1 MKLVCVADVHLHPYR
16 ICSRDGGH
24 DRLMDG
30 LGALRQSLDDAREL
44 RAVWVMAGDFKMP
57 KTSWPQSALTGALA
71 ILRDYDDVPKVMVA
85 GNHDAEGIGGSGLSP
100 FRDVATVV
108 ERAEIVTPVEGVE
121 LVCAPWNADL
131 KAVRALINA
140 RAVHRRPVL
149 VAHAFLQ
156 GCMLGPEDARIAKGV
171 PVAEYGDF
179 AVAIFGDVH
188 KGQMREPATKTKPAT
203 WRGYPE
209 GSGMGRAAVVRS
221 AKPWGGE
228 VFYCGSPYQQNW
240 GERKD
245 GMKGSL
251 VVDLKTGEVQV
262 RAIDAPRFYHLEFD
276 EGGLR
281 TFAETTVWQ
290 AYAENFV
297 RIVYTGPPCAA
308 LDGVNQLADKFRS
321 LQVVH
326 RRPSAERLARVAD
339 MHAGMPMPELLR
351 SYMAV
356 RPPVDLDPDRTF
368 EALMRLAEDPE

>member
-1 MKLVCVADVHLHPYR
+1 VKLVCVADVHLHPYR

-30 LGALRQSLDDAREL
+30 LGALRQSLDVAREL

-108 ERAEIVTPVEGVE
+108 ERVEVVTPVEDLE
-121 LVCAPWNADL
+121 LLCAPWNADTA
-131 KAVRALINA
+131 AVRALQKTL
-140 RAVHRRPVL
+140 RRPTPL

-156 GCMLGPEDARIAKGV
+156 GCALGPEDVRMSKGV
-171 PVAEYGDF
+171 PVADYGEFPF
-179 AVAIFGDVH
+179 AVFGDVH
-188 KGQMREPATKTKPAT
+188 KGQMREPATKTKPAA

-209 GSGMGRAAVVRS
+209 GSGLGRAVVVRG

-245 GMKGSL
+245 GVKGAL
-251 VVDLKTGEVQV
+251 VVDVETGEVLV
-262 RAIDAPRFYHLEFD
+262 RPLAAPRFHHLEFD
-276 EGGLR
+276 EAALR

-290 AYAENFV
+290 AYAGSFV
-297 RIVYTGPPCAA
+297 RIVYSGPPCAA
-308 LDGVNQLADKFRS
+308 LDRVGELADEFRS
-321 LQVVH
+321 LQVIH
-326 RRPSAERLARVAD
+326 RRPSADRVARVAD

-356 RPPVDLDPDRTF
+356 RPPVGLDPDKTF